1 MKFKLLFILSIVF
14 YFSSSAQ
21 QEDIGDGQ
29 DTLVFRDS
37 SKMAVHV
44 IEIGRQSVSYKVDQ
58 SADEI
63 HYTSFYRLKEVRL
76 GNGEII
82 NSEAQMNYSIQLGR
96 LRGQL
101 DNKSKRS
108 GHLLISTHPTS
119 LIRYQA
125 MDPESRVINV
135 GLSYF
140 VHTKFS
146 VGAYYYQ
153 GLNDTREPMPIEN
166 GIYYSSSPTYES
178 GFEINA
184 AFMSSKI
191 RALDLGV
198 RVGYSNHTFSYYNVI
213 YNEVYNYREDPNGY
227 HDYNGNL
234 YAYDSET
241 REQISQEIKDYSYG
255 TGFINFE
262 AVVQVL
268 PVLSFSTSIGLQGVP
283 YVYSDQFYKQENYI
297 YRYYDTAGNYVGE
310 EINPGYISDYGL
322 MRLDRRLFARIT
334 LNFHL
339 NTKSGS

>member
-1 MKFKLLFILSIVF
+1 MKFKLLFILSVVF
-14 YFSSSAQ
+14 CFSSSAQ
-21 QEDIGDGQ
+21 QKHIGDGQ

-44 IEIGRQSVSYKVDQ
+44 IEIGRQSVSYKIDQ
-58 SADEI
+58 SAEEI

-82 NSEAQMNYSIQLGR
+82 TSEAQMNYSIQLGR

-119 LIRYQA
+119 LIGYQA

-140 VHTKFS
+140 LHTKFS

-153 GLNDTREPMPIEN
+153 GLNDTREPMPLEN

-191 RALDLGV
+191 RALDFGI
-198 RVGYSNHTFSYYNVI
+198 RVGYGNHTFSYHSIRYNTI
-213 YNEVYNYREDPNGY
+213 YNYKEDANGY
-227 HDYNGNL
+227 HDYNGNS
-234 YAYDSET
+234 YVYDSES
-241 REQISQEIKDYSYG
+241 REQISRELKDYSYG

-262 AVVQVL
+262 AVVQVI
-268 PVLSFSTSIGLQGVP
+268 PIMSLSASFGLQGAP
-283 YVYSDQFYKQENYI
+283 YVYSNEFFREENYI
-297 YRYYDTAGNYVGE
+297 TRYHDTGGNFVGE
-310 EINPGYISDYGL
+310 EINPLYGYGYGA
-322 MRLDRRLFARIT
+322 MRLDRQLFARFT

-339 NTKSGS
+339 NTKSGN